1 MPFKGGGHLMII
13 PEAML
18 FQIRVEVFSRSEHL
32 LPSHKVPRC
41 IGKVSSE
48 TIHPKSAGLLSPMN
62 RGERRG
68 RILHFFQM
76 SHNGGSRITLTM
88 HCRERTA
95 ANFCVDSCLGP

>member
-1 MPFKGGGHLMII
+1 MII

-48 TIHPKSAGLLSPMN
+48 TIHPRSASLLSPVH

-68 RILHFFQM
+68 RILRFFSDVTQR
-76 SHNGGSRITLTM
+76 GGSRITLTI

-95 ANFCVDSCLGP
+95 ANFCVDSCIGP

>member
-1 MPFKGGGHLMII
+1 MII

-48 TIHPKSAGLLSPMN
+48 TIHPRSAGLLSPMH

-68 RILHFFQM
+68 RILHFFSDVTQRGLPN
-76 SHNGGSRITLTM
+76 HVNNAL
-88 HCRERTA
+88 
-95 ANFCVDSCLGP
+95 